1 MGLRMED
8 LHTPTVAAG
17 PTSGRSS
24 NGAAKDGLPLT
35 ELIAEKERVESELL
49 ALGSHGVNM
58 NTSLT
63 TFDGYPRDDIDVAQ
77 IRTTRARIIHLK
89 NDYKDLM
96 NRIEAGL
103 HAHHASAAAANTSR
117 PERQATTAG
126 SNTSGREALEAPFAK
141 VNSVVPDSPADTAGL
156 KAGDSVLRF
165 GTATWMN
172 HEKLSK
178 VAEVVS
184 QNEGRPI
191 SVKVSRRDP
200 SSGSTQELQM
210 FLTPRRNWGG
220 RGLLGCHLLPL

>member
-1 MGLRMED
+1 
-8 LHTPTVAAG
+8 
-17 PTSGRSS
+17 
-24 NGAAKDGLPLT
+24 
-35 ELIAEKERVESELL
+35 
-49 ALGSHGVNM
+49 M

-103 HAHHASAAAANTSR
+103 HAYHASAAAANATRS
-117 PERQATTAG
+117 ERQAATTG
-126 SNTSGREALEAPFAK
+126 SSTSGREALEAPFAK

-156 KAGDSVLRF
+156 KAGDSILRF

-191 SVKVSRRDP
+191 PVKVSRRDP
-200 SSGSTQELQM
+200 SSDSTQELQIS
-210 FLTPRRNWGG
+210 LTPRRNWGG